1 MIMNIREIT
10 DFPLTIKKLNVN
22 MVKKK
27 GADCSSSDAFLGE
40 SVAVI
45 CYPNGPILSWPWPQ
59 PPGPTATAPDLATT
73 WPHPIPLFHRIALD
87 HIESLSP
94 SSVQEG

>member
-1 MIMNIREIT
+1 MNIREIT

-22 MVKKK
+22 MVKKN
-27 GADCSSSDAFLGE
+27 GDDCSSSDAFLGE

-73 WPHPIPLFHRIALD
+73 WPHPMSLFHRIALD